1 MKVFAQFHDVSPEL
15 GIRRNTVLQFGDSW
29 ETIGAVWLINPGSSS
44 PCDVPVMD
52 EEREMLSRIDGGC
65 QWSVASIDPTMRFL
79 EKVLNGSYLGEKR
92 ELNGVVRLFNLFNLR
107 EPDLQRAMSTVR
119 QHPDVPGLVTIEQDV
134 ASIRGVRNVYLG
146 WGNVG
151 KGIARPYAERVFALL
166 SAEQKSYCSPSISR
180 NPFYHPMFVNRGIRF
195 SSTRDWLRRYFQ
207 ATEV

>member
-1 MKVFAQFHDVSPEL
+1 
-15 GIRRNTVLQFGDSW
+15 
-29 ETIGAVWLINPGSSS
+29 
-44 PCDVPVMD
+44 MD
-52 EEREMLSRIDGGC
+52 GEREMLSRIDGEC

-119 QHPDVPGLVTIEQDV
+119 QHPDVPELVTIEQDV

-166 SAEQKSYCSPSISR
+166 SAEQKSYCSPSFSQ

-195 SSTRDWLRRYFQ
+195 STTRDWLRRYFQ